1 MSALINTALLRPHLP
16 MSMTL
21 SPLQAPIT
29 AVFTTLGVI
38 SLGIL
43 PNPVAAQPLNPEI
56 KVGIIQRFGSEADD
70 TIEIKAPAGDQLTVV
85 MQRADGGV
93 DNLTTNQLSL
103 DIQQRPLEAPELY
116 ERLVLSTHRS
126 FESAEDSANQWR
138 AKGIAVEMAQPKG
151 WQVWAKRDV
160 YHTPLLRRLLLD
172 SITQQGISGPY
183 LDSKVLETAPQA
195 SAVANYYRYSRDEI
209 EISSGG
215 RTVLVNGVPYPGD
228 LRLQPNSYGTYTLVN
243 NVEIEDYLRGVV
255 PHEIGPS
262 APQTAVEAQ
271 TVLART
277 YALRNLRRFEVDD
290 YEMCATTQ
298 CQVYFG
304 WKDNLPRADQ
314 AIAATRGQVLTYNN
328 ELIDAV
334 YSSTTGG
341 VTAAFTDV
349 WNGAP
354 RPYLQPVVDSVQ
366 GAWSLASRDLSNEQN
381 FRQFINLRQGFNED
395 GWKYFRWTTKSS
407 LPDLNK
413 ELRKYLEGK
422 QHPLADFDT
431 IQSIQ
436 VLKRAKGGRIQQ
448 LQVVTDRGDIVL
460 VKDEMIR
467 AFEAPNSL
475 LSYLEPLV
483 DGNKRLTGYKFI
495 GGGLGHGVGMSQTGS
510 YNLSRLGWSHSRI
523 LNFYYPNT
531 QLQPLNPSISYWT
544 NPTPTVAPVAPTAE
558 APAAEPAPASVAA
571 PTTPSQPSL
580 PAPPKL
586 PPQVQPPSGQ
596 ATVTDPATIPI
607 PGQQ

>member
-1 MSALINTALLRPHLP
+1 
-16 MSMTL
+16 MSMTRFPQL
-21 SPLQAPIT
+21 PVT
-29 AVFTTLGVI
+29 AVFTTAGFLTLGFTTA
-38 SLGIL
+38 
-43 PNPVAAQPLNPEI
+43 PVTAQPLNPEI

-70 TIEIKAPAGDQLTVV
+70 KIEIKAATGDQLTVT
-85 MQRADGGV
+85 MQRSDGST
-93 DNLTTNQLSL
+93 DNLTTRQLSL
-103 DIQQRPLEAPELY
+103 DIQQRPLKEPELY

-138 AKGIAVEMAQPKG
+138 AKGIEVEMAQPKG

-183 LDSKVLETAPQA
+183 LDSKVLEAAPQA
-195 SAVANYYRYSRDEI
+195 SAVANYYRYNRDEM

-215 RTVLVNGVPYPGD
+215 RTILVNGVPYPGD
-228 LRLQPNSYGTYTLVN
+228 LKLQPNAYGTYTLVN
-243 NVEIEDYLRGVV
+243 NVAIEDYLRGVV
-255 PHEIGPS
+255 PHEIGPT

-277 YALRNLRRFEVDD
+277 YALRNLRRFTVDD

-314 AIAATRGQVLTYNN
+314 AIAATRGLVLTYNT

-366 GAWSLASRDLSNEQN
+366 GAWNLASRDLSNEQN

-395 GWKYFRWTTKSS
+395 GWNYFRWQTQSS
-407 LPDLNK
+407 LPELNK

-422 QHPLADFDT
+422 QHPLADFGT

-448 LQVVTDRGDIVL
+448 LQVTTDKGEVVL
-460 VKDEMIR
+460 LKDEMIR

-483 DGNKRLTGYKFI
+483 DSNQRLTGYKFI

-510 YNLSRLGWSHSRI
+510 YNLSRLGWASSRI

-544 NPTPTVAPVAPTAE
+544 DPNPPAAAIAPTSAPTPPAT
-558 APAAEPAPASVAA
+558 APAASDPFAP
-571 PTTPSQPSL
+571 PSL
-580 PAPPKL
+580 PETEQPALSAPA
-586 PPQVQPPSGQ
+586 QQPSGK
-596 ATVTDPATIPI
+596 ATVTDPARIPI
-607 PGQQ
+607 PVQQ